1 MFFFDPKQH
10 CELDYRVYTN
20 EFIFLLKFYTM
31 KATFGGGCFWCT
43 EIIFLHTPG
52 VVKVLPGYMGGKR
65 ENPTYEQVCSGA
77 TGHVEVV
84 HLEFDEKIVGFE
96 ELLGIF
102 FKTHNPTTLNR
113 QGEDVGTQYR
123 SVVFYHDAAQQEQAE
138 KMIQDLEKAGVYDA
152 AIVTA
157 VEPAETFWVAEDY
170 HHNYFN
176 RNPDNPFCEVVIAP
190 KLQKFLKS
198 KVV

>member
-1 MFFFDPKQH
+1 MSVRDGIQNKYFS
-10 CELDYRVYTN
+10 
-20 EFIFLLKFYTM
+20 M

-43 EIIFLHTPG
+43 EIIFLNTKG
-52 VVKVLPGYMGGKR
+52 ILSVLPGYMGGKR

-84 HLEFDEKIVGFE
+84 HVEFDET
-96 ELLGIF
+96 LLSFPDLLAIF

-123 SVVFYHDAAQQEQAE
+123 SVIFYHTDDQKLQSE
-138 KMIQDLEKAGVYDA
+138 KMIEELSEAKVFDDP
-152 AIVTA
+152 IVTA
-157 VEPAETFWVAEDY
+157 VEQAQQFWVAEDY

-176 RNPDNPFCEVVIAP
+176 RNPENPFCEAVIAP
-190 KLQKFLKS
+190 KLQKYLRS
-198 KVV
+198 NSQ